1 MKIGNIM
8 SEVTDASGSK
18 WKLQLEFL
26 ARLGSGKAAEAN
38 LVRDASTGT
47 LYVEKAFKTEV
58 GLSRLIR
65 DVAYRV
71 CFQAPYP
78 YEVNASAVYAA
89 LFRRKVLRE
98 LTELWFDRPVVADA
112 CYTRWDEERR
122 VNVLGTEYIT
132 GFGPKPGE
140 VNCSGIRHL
149 LHNYP
154 VRLYRMATRSQF
166 EKHRGPAW
174 EIEETINQMDKLKDK
189 FRQAGF
195 LGMEWQVE
203 KRVSASTSNLLK
215 NGNGDWIL
223 VDLESGF
230 PALPLPRY
238 VWPSIRS
245 GSIPLFDDI
254 DFTKLHSHLEDNLA
268 QLVAKLGDERIRR
281 LYEYV
286 GQLEHHTEGW
296 KTSEPAIFRHRHRL
310 IIHSQLR
317 SNIRRGFIEYWLRSG
332 KISAERAEQLAESNL
347 SLLAYY
353 GFDLT
358 RGIYS
363 AFATFARSVR
373 NLGASIAKGAGKAVR
388 VFYSSFFDEKYL
400 REVAR
405 TYVNSEVDSWQKSG
419 RLTEQEAS
427 KLRENMETPDAV
439 EYMQGFVAHV
449 SLQALAPPFLGE
461 VALVWLAVYLGS
473 PAPLAGFLIS
483 PLLRT
488 SYTLYRKIKNR
499 GKGISYSYA
508 FLVGAMPRV
517 GAGAY
522 IAQMFLTCPSLSL
535 FLARSQA
542 AQAGSWVPLFGGE
555 NSRIEHFFIRT
566 INIFA
571 SIQYELINIINGIR
585 AMPVAPSALHR
596 IRYGVR
602 YLPWKHGDS
611 RKPRQTDLPHG
622 QGVTEEERGT
632 RDKAAA

>member
-1 MKIGNIM
+1 MKIRNIM

-38 LVRDASTGT
+38 LVRDAGTGM
-47 LYVEKAFKTEV
+47 LYVEKAFKTEA

-65 DVAYRV
+65 DVVYRA

-78 YEVNASAVYAA
+78 YEVNGSAAYAA

-98 LTELWFDRPVVADA
+98 LTEFWFDRPVVADA

-122 VNVLGTEYIT
+122 VNVLGAEYIM

-140 VNCSGIRHL
+140 VNCFGIRHL

-166 EKHRGPAW
+166 EKRKGPAW
-174 EIEETINQMDKLKDK
+174 EIEGTIHQMDELKDK

-195 LGMEWQVE
+195 LGLEWQVD
-203 KRVSASTSNLLK
+203 KMVSASTSNLLK

-230 PALPLPRY
+230 PALPLPGY

-254 DFTKLHSHLEDNLA
+254 DFTKLHGFIDDNRA
-268 QLVAKLGDERIRR
+268 QLLAKLGDERVRR
-281 LYEYV
+281 LYEYI
-286 GQLEHHTEGW
+286 GQLEHHSERW
-296 KTSEPAIFRHRHRL
+296 KGSEPAIFRHRHRL
-310 IIHSQLR
+310 IIDSQLR
-317 SNIRRGFIEYWLRSG
+317 SNIKRGFIEYWLRSG
-332 KISAERAEQLAESNL
+332 KISAGRAEQLEESNL

-353 GFDLT
+353 GFDLA
-358 RGIYS
+358 RGTYYGLATVAYS
-363 AFATFARSVR
+363 VKK
-373 NLGASIAKGAGKAVR
+373 LGVSIAKGVAKALR
-388 VFYSSFFDEKYL
+388 VFYSAFFDEKYL
-400 REVAR
+400 RKVAR

-419 RLTEQEAS
+419 RLTEQEAN
-427 KLRENMETPDAV
+427 KLREDMEAPDAT
-439 EYMQGFVAHV
+439 EYMQGFVAHL

-461 VALVWLAVYLGS
+461 VVLIWMAVYLGS
-473 PAPLAGFLIS
+473 PAPLAGLLIS

-499 GKGISYSYA
+499 GKGISYAYA

-517 GAGAY
+517 GSGAY

-535 FLARSQA
+535 FLTRSQA
-542 AQAGSWVPLFGGE
+542 AKAGSWVPLFGGE
-555 NSRIEHFFIRT
+555 NSRIEHFFIRAV
-566 INIFA
+566 NIFA

-585 AMPVAPSALHR
+585 AMPVVPSVLNR

-602 YLPWKHGDS
+602 YLPGKHGDS
-611 RKPRQTDLPHG
+611 RKPRQTDLPHI
-622 QGVTEEERGT
+622 QGVTEE
-632 RDKAAA
+632 